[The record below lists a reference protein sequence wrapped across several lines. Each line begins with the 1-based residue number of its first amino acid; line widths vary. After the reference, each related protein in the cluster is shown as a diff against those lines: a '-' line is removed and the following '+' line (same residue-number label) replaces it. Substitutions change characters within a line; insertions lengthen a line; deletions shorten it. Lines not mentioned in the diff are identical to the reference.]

1 MNIPVHEH
9 FIRLY
14 KNDCFWGN
22 EAKIF
27 VSFCFQIF
35 SNVMEK
41 ETSTKFYGVLI
52 NFHEIMM
59 KLQIF
64 KFHVSDVI
72 PMNIQN
78 I

>member
-1 MNIPVHEH
+1 
-9 FIRLY
+9 
-14 KNDCFWGN
+14 
-22 EAKIF
+22 
-27 VSFCFQIF
+27 
-35 SNVMEK
+35 MEK

-59 KLQIF
+59 ELQIF

>member
-9 FIRLY
+9 LMTLWR
-14 KNDCFWGN
+14 
-22 EAKIF
+22 
-27 VSFCFQIF
+27 
-35 SNVMEK
+35 
-41 ETSTKFYGVLI
+41 FYGVLI

-64 KFHVSDVI
+64 KFYVSDVI
-72 PMNIQN
+72 PMNVQN